1 MWMVLLSTV
10 LGTALVLVLLSLLNG
25 KKYGDRR
32 VRLVPGPRGFP
43 LLGQLSFMKKGFLGP
58 KCAEWAK
65 THGPVFRIK
74 VGDVNIIVLNDFES
88 IKTFLS
94 KKEVLYRPINLFVLL
109 IVSRKFPAGLATLN
123 GQAWLDNRR
132 ICIRVLRDMGFGKK
146 PMEEHIKEE
155 SEHLVERLAETNG
168 SAILIQEYLTPS
180 TYNNVAALVFGSRYD
195 FEDPRRK
202 AMVENL
208 EEFTKAIGSG
218 TLIDF
223 FPGWIKAIIMTLP
236 FMRVVAIKNVVR
248 NLSELTS
255 QHVTE
260 HEDTLDDHVNRDF
273 IDGYLRKIKENKNDP
288 ASNFN
293 RPYLV
298 GNVVSL
304 FVAGSSSVSSF
315 AHWHMLN
322 CAQSVDTVQRRI
334 QEEIDR
340 VVGRERQPTWED
352 RHQMP
357 YTVATIWEMYRC
369 KPTVNP
375 PRCVGEDTFFGEYF
389 VPKGT
394 IVMRNVWAVH
404 MSSTLWEH
412 PERFDPSRF
421 LSSDGSKLLDRPDY
435 IIPFS
440 VGKRMCPGETLAT
453 VEIFVFLT
461 TLLQKFNVFP
471 EEGRAFK
478 ICFKSVTLDDLKDQ
492 KLRFVSRVH

>member
-1 MWMVLLSTV
+1 MVLLCTV
-10 LGTALVLVLLSLLNG
+10 LGTALVFLLLPLLTG
-25 KKYGDRR
+25 KRYGDKR
-32 VRLVPGPRGFP
+32 VRLVPGPRGLP
-43 LLGQLSFMKKGFLGP
+43 ILGQVSFMKKGFLGP

-65 THGPVFRIK
+65 TYGPIFRIK
-74 VGDVNIIVLNDFES
+74 VGVVDIVVLNDFES
-88 IKTFLS
+88 IKKFLS
-94 KKEVLYRPINLFVLL
+94 EKEVLYRPKNLIFCENE
-109 IVSRKFPAGLATLN
+109 IDGLATLN

-155 SEHLVERLAETNG
+155 SQHLAKRLEETNG
-168 SAILIQEYLTPS
+168 SAILIQEYVTPS
-180 TYNNVAALVFGSRYD
+180 TSNNVAALVFGSRYD

-208 EEFTKAIGSG
+208 KEFIKALGSG
-218 TLIDF
+218 TMLEL
-223 FPGWIKAIIMTLP
+223 FPDWIKGIIMALP
-236 FMRVVAIKNVVR
+236 FMRVVAIKTVIR
-248 NLSELTS
+248 NLIELTS
-255 QHVTE
+255 QHVNE
-260 HEDTLDDHVNRDF
+260 HEDTFDDHVNRDF
-273 IDGYLRKIKENKNDP
+273 IDGYLRKMKENEKDP
-288 ASNFN
+288 TSNFN
-293 RPYLV
+293 RPYLI

-315 AHWHMLN
+315 VHWHMLN
-322 CAQSVDTVQRRI
+322 CAQSGDTVQRRI

-357 YTVATIWEMYRC
+357 YTVAAIWEMYRC
-369 KPTVNP
+369 KPTLNL

-389 VPKGT
+389 VPKDT

-412 PERFDPSRF
+412 PEKFDPSRF
-421 LSSDGSKLLDRPDY
+421 LSSDGSKLLNRPDY
-435 IIPFS
+435 LITFS

-453 VEIFVFLT
+453 VEIFLYLT

-471 EEGRAFK
+471 EEGRGFQ
-478 ICFKSVTLDDLKDQ
+478 ICFRSVTMDNLKDQ